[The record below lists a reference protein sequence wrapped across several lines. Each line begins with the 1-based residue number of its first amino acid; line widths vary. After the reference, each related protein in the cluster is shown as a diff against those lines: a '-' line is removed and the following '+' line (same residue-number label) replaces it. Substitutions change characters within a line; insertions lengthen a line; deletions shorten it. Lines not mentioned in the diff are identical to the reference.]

1 MGRTEQPA
9 SGRDVAR
16 RYLEIKTEWRPGDVL
31 VVVRLTGE
39 IGADGSRT
47 LEHWLRT
54 RIPAESRY
62 VVVDLS
68 GVSLLGAP
76 GVRVLV
82 EHTDR
87 QALAGR
93 RMLTVA
99 GNSHVR
105 RILRLLRVTTVVGE
119 YDSVPL
125 AIAACIPSSRSAG
138 LALPD
143 DDQPVVTGGAD
154 GEMVSL
160 RQEVLSLRAALR
172 TRPVITRAAG
182 VLQERYGLPDF
193 EAAFG
198 LLRESAQHHDL
209 KPETLAREL
218 LLAPAPRAEI
228 WFPDRV
234 RLPAPS
240 LSFSQ
245 QRRQHKRNRTA
256 VLGLFLS
263 AVLGYMQTPMA
274 DVQLVDAPGRRPR
287 LELYRNLPPDIA
299 DHLADLDDPEATA
312 AQAVTRGT
320 RLVED
325 VSTDSGHTS
334 SVTLA
339 KAGIRTVQCTPLLA
353 QDDHCVGVVS
363 TYHSEPGFRP
373 GRLQC
378 AKVDHAA
385 AETGLWLAWHRRTV
399 IVDALEQLH
408 RHGLG
413 TLIVAER
420 PGIRVPPL

>member
-1 MGRTEQPA
+1 MSRTGQPP
-9 SGRDVAR
+9 SGRNVANPS
-16 RYLEIKTEWRPGDVL
+16 LEIKTEWRPSEVL
-31 VVVRLTGE
+31 LVVRLKGE
-39 IGADGSRT
+39 IDADGSRI

-54 RIPAESRY
+54 RIPAGSRY

-99 GNSHVR
+99 GNPHVR
-105 RILRLLRVTTVVGE
+105 RTLRLLRVTPVVGD

-125 AIAACIPSSRSAG
+125 AITACIPSSRSPQP
-138 LALPD
+138 ALPD
-143 DDQPVVTGGAD
+143 RDQAAVTGGVD

-172 TRPVITRAAG
+172 TRPVITRALG

-198 LLRESAQHHDL
+198 LLRESARHHDL

-218 LLAPAPRAEI
+218 LAAPAPQAEI

-234 RLPAPS
+234 KLPAPS

-245 QRRQHKRNRTA
+245 QKREHRRNRAA
-256 VLGLFLS
+256 VLSLFLD
-263 AVLGYMQTPMA
+263 AVLDYLGTPMA
-274 DVQLVDAPGRRPR
+274 DVQLVEAPGHRPR
-287 LELYRNLPPDIA
+287 LESHRNLPPDLA
-299 DHLADLDDPEATA
+299 DHLADLDDPAAPA
-312 AQAVTRGT
+312 AQAVRRGT

-325 VSTDSGHTS
+325 VPAEAEHTFS
-334 SVTLA
+334 AMLA

-353 QDDHCVGVVS
+353 HDAHCVGVVS
-363 TYHSEPGFRP
+363 TYHSQAQFRP

-378 AKVDHAA
+378 AKLDHAA
-385 AETGLWLAWHRRTV
+385 AETGVWLAWHRRTV

-408 RHGLG
+408 RQAGG
-413 TLIVAER
+413 R
-420 PGIRVPPL
+420 